1 LRIVVLHVSGAKA
14 SGAKASG
21 TKASGAKASGAKAG
35 SMVVYA
41 SWRTGWLSQRK
52 FRLDRC

>member
-1 LRIVVLHVSGAKA
+1 LSFSTFSGAKA

-21 TKASGAKASGAKAG
+21 TKAG